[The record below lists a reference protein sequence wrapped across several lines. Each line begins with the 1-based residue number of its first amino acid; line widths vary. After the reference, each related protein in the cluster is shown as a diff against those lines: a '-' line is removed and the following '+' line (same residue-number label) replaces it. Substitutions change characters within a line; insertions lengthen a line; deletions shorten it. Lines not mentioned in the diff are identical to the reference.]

1 MDASTA
7 AFPEK
12 FIWGAA
18 TASYQIEGAWNEDG
32 KGESIWDRFSHTQG
46 KIVNDENGD
55 VACDHYHRYPEDIAM
70 MSKLGLRA
78 YRFSVSWPRIMPYG
92 RGALNQAGL
101 DFYERIIDAL
111 LEAKIRPFVTLYHW
125 DLPQA
130 LQEKGGWGNP
140 DTWRYFS
147 DYAALMAKRFGDRVE
162 YWMTLNEPQV
172 IAFAGHERGELAPG
186 LHDRRLAIQV
196 SHHLLLAHGAASQAI
211 RAVSGPSKVGISLN
225 LYPFEPAGD
234 SRLDAE
240 AAELGWMK
248 TCAWFLDPLLRSRY
262 PPEAVEY
269 YGDNSPSIQPGEQEL
284 IAQPLDFLGVNF
296 YNRQVTGANGPVKV
310 RGAEYTE
317 MGWEVHPPALR
328 KLLQDLNREY
338 RLPPLFI
345 TENGAAFEDT
355 VTADGHVRD
364 PRRLSYIREHIIQA
378 RLAIAD
384 GVDLRGYFI
393 WSLMDN
399 FEWAHGFSKRFGLV
413 YVDYPSQRRILKES
427 GEWYARVIGANAV
440 E

>member
-32 KGESIWDRFSHTQG
+32 KAESIWDRFSHTQG

-92 RGALNQAGL
+92 RGALNQAGF
-101 DFYERIIDAL
+101 DFYERIIDTL

-196 SHHLLLAHGAASQAI
+196 SHHLLLAHGAGSQAI

-269 YGDNSPSIQPGEQEL
+269 YGDNSPSIQAGEQEL

-338 RLPPLFI
+338 RLPPLFV

-355 VTADGHVRD
+355 ETADGHVRD
-364 PRRLSYIREHIIQA
+364 PRRLSYLREHIIQA

-384 GVDLRGYFI
+384 GVDLRGYFV

-427 GEWYARVIGANAV
+427 GEWYSRVIGANAV